1 MLKKEQNKKFSLA
14 DFVWLGF
21 NYTVGIGFIGN
32 FAILSNISQPDS
44 IGIHV
49 IWLFAVEGLI
59 AGICA
64 WAFAKMARVHHSN
77 NNGASYI
84 YVRTSFGKFWGI
96 FVAFMQYV
104 SLPFLITIQVMM
116 LIRGSFGADW
126 VSKINPDKSI
136 TVPWYA
142 ANWGSFG
149 DLWLDFIGIAIYMSA
164 AGIIFGG
171 MKLYKKLA
179 NGTGIIK
186 WVTAGFLIL
195 AGLVLAVQHGGE
207 NLSYWGHHTNFSL
220 PGFIKAFN
228 SCFFFFAGFEVF
240 STAGKNISNPEKNI
254 GRGITLI
261 MLISTIFYIV
271 ISIIFFAAFTKF
283 VQNMQMGT
291 WSLGFKNKIILYG
304 GPIIMIISALA
315 LKINVAMQN
324 ALYGGTSLQPL
335 SAEGYLPDHLRKL
348 NKDGIPIRA
357 SILNLV
363 ITSLM
368 IFIWLAIPDI
378 IKGVS
383 LTKQFGFM
391 ATPAE
396 TMTYQQPFDVS
407 SLTEAS
413 SAITIFIYGMVIA
426 VTLKLAYQR
435 KIKMRVWEYL
445 AFPIVFVILTF
456 VFGWHYYSL
465 INNIVISDGT
475 KRDSAIIGAAI
486 ELAFVAFSVSLA
498 TIWYFT
504 YYRAK
509 YLRRMKEQPELQAKL
524 DAEFEVRDD
533 WKYVSLEIRHEI
545 KNYLKRNQALYQA
558 TTNIN
563 YQDAEHLLTE
573 LNLIVEKSNSLDEE
587 KDEPANEE

>member
-21 NYTVGIGFIGN
+21 NYTVGISFIGN
-32 FAILSNISQPDS
+32 FAILANISEPDS
-44 IGIHV
+44 IGIHTV
-49 IWLFAVEGLI
+49 WLFAVEGLI

-84 YVRTSFGKFWGI
+84 YVRTTFGKFWGI

-126 VSKINPDKSI
+126 ISQVNPDGSVS
-136 TVPWYA
+136 VPWYA
-142 ANWGSFG
+142 ADWGSFG

-164 AGIIFGG
+164 AAIIFGG
-171 MKLYKKLA
+171 IKLYKKLA

-186 WVTAGFLIL
+186 WITAGFLIL

-207 NLSYWGHHTNFSL
+207 NLSYWGHNTKFSL
-220 PGFIKAFN
+220 PGFVKAFN
-228 SCFFFFAGFEVF
+228 FCFFFFAGFEVF
-240 STAGKNISNPEKNI
+240 STAGRNISNPEKNI
-254 GRGITLI
+254 GRGIILI

-271 ISIIFFAAFTKF
+271 ISIIFFAGFTKF
-283 VQNMQMGT
+283 VQNMNMGT
-291 WSLGFKNKIILYG
+291 WSLGFSNKIILYG

-315 LKINVAMQN
+315 LKVNVAMQN

-335 SAEGYLPDHLRKL
+335 STEGYLPDRLRKL
-348 NKDGIPIRA
+348 NKDGLPVRA

-383 LTKQFGFM
+383 LTKDFGFM
-391 ATPAE
+391 ATPAQA
-396 TMTYQQPFDVS
+396 MTYKQPFDIS

-413 SAITIFIYGMVIA
+413 SAITIFIYAMVIA
-426 VTLKLAYQR
+426 VALKLAYQQ
-435 KIKMRVWEYL
+435 KIKMRIWEHI
-445 AFPIVFVILTF
+445 AFPIVFIILCF
-456 VFGWHYYSL
+456 VFVWHYYSL
-465 INNIVISDGT
+465 INNIVSTTGT
-475 KRDSAIIGAAI
+475 KHESAIIGTAI
-486 ELAFVAFSVSLA
+486 ELAFVGFSISFA
-498 TIWYFT
+498 TVWYFT
-504 YYRAK
+504 YYRQK
-509 YLRRMKEQPELQAKL
+509 YLRRMKERPELQAKL
-524 DAEFEVRDD
+524 DAEFEVTDD
-533 WKYVSLEIRHEI
+533 WKYVSLEIRNEI
-545 KNYLKRNQALYQA
+545 KYYLKRNQALYQ
-558 TTNIN
+558 NHNNPN
-563 YQDAEHLLTE
+563 YQDAKHMLSELDNVFDKYRQLEAAEDAEEH
-573 LNLIVEKSNSLDEE
+573 DQ
-587 KDEPANEE
+587 